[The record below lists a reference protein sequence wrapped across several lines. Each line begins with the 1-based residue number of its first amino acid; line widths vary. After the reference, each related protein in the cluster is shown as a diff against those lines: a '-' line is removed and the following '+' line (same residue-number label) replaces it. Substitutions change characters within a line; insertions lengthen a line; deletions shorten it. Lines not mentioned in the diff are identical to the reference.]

1 VSAVE
6 TPPPP
11 EETAVEPRCP
21 RCGAPMGETQEW
33 CLNCGA
39 AVGTRVVAARG
50 WRVPIALALA
60 LLAIAAIA
68 VAIAIVQLAD
78 DTDQVAQQPPAESA
92 ATGAVPTVTPSAT
105 PPTATAPES
114 TLTPDPTLPEAS
126 GQETPT
132 PSPGAT
138 GSDEDAD
145 DEPSSSGS
153 ASSSGSGGDA
163 EWPASKSGWTVVLA
177 SDTSESAARD
187 KAEDFAA
194 DGIAGVGVLDSD
206 DFSSLRGGFWVVFA
220 GQYDSQSEAADALDG
235 IDARDAYIRR
245 IEPD

>member
-11 EETAVEPRCP
+11 EETVAEPRCP
-21 RCGAPMGETQEW
+21 RCGAPMTESQEW

-50 WRVPIALALA
+50 WRVPIAIIAA
-60 LLAIAAIA
+60 LLAIAAVA

-78 DTDQVAQQPPAESA
+78 DTDQVAQEPPAEA
-92 ATGAVPTVTPSAT
+92 ATQALPTPTPSPT
-105 PPTATAPES
+105 PPAAATPES
-114 TLTPDPTLPEAS
+114 TLTPDPTMPEAS

-132 PSPGAT
+132 PTPES
-138 GSDEDAD
+138 S
-145 DEPSSSGS
+145 PSSGSGS

-163 EWPASKSGWTVVLA
+163 EWPASKTGWTVVLA
-177 SDTSESAARD
+177 SDNSESQARD

-194 DGIAGVGVLDSD
+194 DGISGVGVLDSD

-245 IEPD
+245 IEPA

>member
-1 VSAVE
+1 MSSVE

-11 EETAVEPRCP
+11 EETAAEPRCP
-21 RCGAPMGETQEW
+21 RCGAPMTEQQEW

-39 AVGTRVVAARG
+39 AVGTRVVAAPG
-50 WRVPIALALA
+50 WRVPIAIAAA

-78 DTDQVAQQPPAESA
+78 DTDQVAQEPPAEA
-92 ATGAVPTVTPSAT
+92 ATQVVPTPTPSPT
-105 PPTATAPES
+105 PPAAATPES

-132 PSPGAT
+132 AT
-138 GSDEDAD
+138 PD
-145 DEPSSSGS
+145 SGS
-153 ASSSGSGGDA
+153 TSGSTGSGGDA
-163 EWPASKSGWTVVLA
+163 EWPSGESGWTVVLA
-177 SDTSESAARD
+177 SDTSESSARD
-187 KAEDFAA
+187 KAEDFSA
-194 DGIAGVGVLDSD
+194 DGISGVGVLESD
-206 DFSSLRGGFWVVFA
+206 DFSSLRPGFWVVFA
-220 GQYDSQSEAADALDG
+220 GQYDSQSEASDALDG

>member
-1 VSAVE
+1 VNAVE
-6 TPPPP
+6 TPPP
-11 EETAVEPRCP
+11 EETVAEPRCP
-21 RCGAPMGETQEW
+21 RCGAPMTETQEW

-50 WRVPIALALA
+50 WRVPIAIAAALV
-60 LLAIAAIA
+60 AIAAIA

-78 DTDQVAQQPPAESA
+78 DTDEVAQEPAPESA
-92 ATGAVPTVTPSAT
+92 AQVVPTPTPTAT
-105 PPTATAPES
+105 PPAAATPES

-126 GQETPT
+126 GRETPT
-132 PSPGAT
+132 PTPESSPGA
-138 GSDEDAD
+138 
-145 DEPSSSGS
+145 S
-153 ASSSGSGGDA
+153 ASGGDIA
-163 EWPASKSGWTVVLA
+163 EWPENKSGWTVVLA
-177 SDTSESAARD
+177 SDTSESEARD

-194 DGIAGVGVLDSD
+194 DGISGVGVLDSD

-245 IEPD
+245 IEPA

>member
-1 VSAVE
+1 VSSVE

-11 EETAVEPRCP
+11 EETAAEPRCP
-21 RCGAPMGETQEW
+21 RCGAPMTEQQEW

-39 AVGTRVVAARG
+39 AVGTRVVAAPG
-50 WRVPIALALA
+50 WRVPIAIAAA

-78 DTDQVAQQPPAESA
+78 DTDQVAQAPPPQA
-92 ATGAVPTVTPSAT
+92 ATQAVPTPTPTVTPPAAT
-105 PPTATAPES
+105 TPES

-132 PSPGAT
+132 PTPDTSGST
-138 GSDEDAD
+138 GSTG
-145 DEPSSSGS
+145 SSS
-153 ASSSGSGGDA
+153 SSSRGDA

-177 SDTSESAARD
+177 SDTSESQARE

-194 DGIAGVGVLDSD
+194 DGISGVGVLDSD

-220 GQYDSQSEAADALDG
+220 GQYDSQSEASDALDG

-245 IEPD
+245 IEPA

>member
-11 EETAVEPRCP
+11 EETAAEPRCP
-21 RCGAPMGETQEW
+21 RCGAPMTPEQDW

-50 WRVPIALALA
+50 WRVPIAIGAA
-60 LLAIAAIA
+60 LLAIAAVA
-68 VAIAIVQLAD
+68 VAIAIVTLAD
-78 DTDQVAQQPPAESA
+78 DTGEVAQNPPPTAANQVA
-92 ATGAVPTVTPSAT
+92 PTPTAT
-105 PPTATAPES
+105 PPVATPGS

-132 PSPGAT
+132 PSAT
-138 GSDEDAD
+138 
-145 DEPSSSGS
+145 PSETPESSGS
-153 ASSSGSGGDA
+153 SGSTSGGDA
-163 EWPASKSGWTVVLA
+163 EWPASKTGWTVVLA
-177 SDTSESAARD
+177 SDTSESEARE

-194 DGIAGVGVLDSD
+194 DGISGVGVLDSD

-220 GQYDSQSEAADALDG
+220 GQYDSQSEASDALDG